1 MKKIYIWGAGDIGR
15 RVLMHLD
22 DTWEIMFVDS
32 NTQLSGSY
40 RYGKKI
46 IDISEYLDKYS
57 DEFVL
62 IAHLCEDE
70 SIKILKDNNVIN
82 YFTHCD
88 LPGEFKEPYVRDD
101 FKKYIIDYLNSRT
114 DYILYGL
121 NIYSIIID
129 DWIYK
134 QYGYHPYILIQEN
147 ITEEYVDKIKKQYE
161 GLNLITNIKEAD
173 NIKEVCICSNE
184 YNELKSSTTFAE
196 YCVSDIYDCSAKIE
210 SYYNPAIKKFYNLH
224 KGQRCF
230 IVATGPSLKIEDL
243 DLLKCSK
250 EVCFSMNTIFYAFDK
265 TDWRPDYYVVSD
277 YRGIDEYSELLDDM
291 PVRYQFLGDGSED
304 FWKNPHRENI
314 LRFHQHYEFS
324 FNKPPKFSDD
334 FSLRSY
340 MGGTVTYTCMQ
351 LAVYMGF
358 TEIYLLGV
366 DFSYGRNKSGQ
377 KYTHFHEEK
386 ELTATGFSQ
395 YDGASYEAAEA
406 YTKMHGIKIYNA
418 TRGGYLE
425 VFERVNFDNLF
436 N

>member
-1 MKKIYIWGAGDIGR
+1 MKKIYIWGAGEIGR
-15 RVLMHLD
+15 RVLIHLD

-32 NTQLSGSY
+32 NIQLSGTY

-101 FKKYIIDYLNSRT
+101 FKKYIIDFLSSRT

-173 NIKEVCICSNE
+173 NIKEVCICSNG
-184 YNELKSSTTFAE
+184 YSELRSSTTFAE

-210 SYYNPAIKKFYNLH
+210 RYYNPAIKKFHNLH

-243 DLLKCSK
+243 DLLKCNK

-265 TDWRPDYYVVSD
+265 TDWRPDYFVMSD
-277 YRGIDEYSELLDDM
+277 YVGINKYSGVLADL
-291 PVRYQFLGDGSED
+291 PVRYQFIGDGSEA
-304 FWKNPHRENI
+304 FWKNPHGENVF
-314 LRFHQHYEFS
+314 RYHQHYEFS
-324 FNKPPKFSDD
+324 FNRLPKFSDD

-366 DFSYGRNKSGQ
+366 DFSYSGNKSGQ

-386 ELTATGFSQ
+386 ELTAIGFYQ
-395 YDGASYEAAEA
+395 YDGSSYEAAES
-406 YTKMHGIKIYNA
+406 YTKKHGIKIYNA

-425 VFERVNFDNLF
+425 VFERVDFDNLF